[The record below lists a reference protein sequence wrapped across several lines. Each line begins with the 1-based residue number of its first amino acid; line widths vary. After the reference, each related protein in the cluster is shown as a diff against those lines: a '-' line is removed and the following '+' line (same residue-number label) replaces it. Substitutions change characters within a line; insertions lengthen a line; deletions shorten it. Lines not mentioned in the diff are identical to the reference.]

1 MSLRPVTSR
10 GSGTSCTPMIHRS
23 VAVAAVGLLSTALS
37 AMPQNGGGQ
46 PAVLPAAPTQ
56 NPYGLEPFHADFP
69 VELSWPNVQGATYDR
84 TRRQILERLAANL
97 QGNVRR
103 EAWQM
108 ATEFYWRA
116 PEDAVEPLIAA
127 MDRAFGNVAL
137 GDVVKNVVEAMG
149 KTGDPRCEKALGRAL
164 EHEKAVVRQ
173 AAYQSLA
180 AIGTPDTLRQMA
192 AWFPR
197 FDGRARVAWL
207 GAVRKR
213 LGDDGVKLLADV
225 MRANYPA
232 QVRDEVVKEALQ
244 LPPEQAVKV
253 LAVGW
258 DNAHGEFQAIAAGV
272 MHAAGDA
279 RGTVWLQ
286 EALQGEDALRM
297 GFAIRHSTFGELGIL
312 RPLVL
317 RASTHLRPEI
327 RLEVAKALRSVR
339 GDDVDDV
346 YEVLAIP
353 DEVWEVRAIALRELT
368 RRGRGKMVGALLEDV
383 RTATGTALQLL
394 LKQLAESGDPR
405 AAADLLARFAKAPPS
420 ERRPYVQALA
430 ENRSDAA
437 VRALLDLF
445 TGEEQTIAQGTSGK
459 YTTISYVPTLLYNA
473 SEHAEIVLERFLA
486 LDHADWR
493 RRAALLPTLAGLAA
507 EHPDAAVKARL
518 VAPVRTI
525 LFDREEQPQLRVLS
539 LNLLTTKWLGVDDA
553 LKLKNAAD
561 HEKAPM
567 RNFIHDFLNDYF

>member
-1 MSLRPVTSR
+1 MSASPVTSCR
-10 GSGTSCTPMIHRS
+10 RGTSCTTMILRS
-23 VAVAAVGLLSTALS
+23 RAAVVAGLLSASLW
-37 AMPQNGGGQ
+37 AMPQSDTGKPTVPP
-46 PAVLPAAPTQ
+46 PAPPQ
-56 NPYGLEPFHADFP
+56 NPYGFEPFHADFP
-69 VELSWPNVQGATYDR
+69 VDLSWPNVQGVTYDR

-97 QGNVRR
+97 QGNVRH

-116 PEDAVEPLIAA
+116 PEDAVEPLIGA
-127 MDRAFGNVAL
+127 MDRAFGNAAL

-149 KTGDPRCEKALGRAL
+149 KTGDARCESALIRAL
-164 EHEKAVVRQ
+164 EHGRAVVRQ

-180 AIGTPDTLRQMA
+180 AVGTPETLRQMTA
-192 AWFPR
+192 SFPR
-197 FDGRARVAWL
+197 FDGRARMAWL

-213 LGDDGVKLLADV
+213 LGEEGVKLLAEV

-244 LPPEQAVKV
+244 LPPAQAVKV

-258 DNAHGEFQAIAAGV
+258 ETAHGEFQAIVAGV
-272 MHAAGDA
+272 MHAAGDP

-286 EALQGEDALRM
+286 EALQGEDGLRM
-297 GFAIRHSTFGELGIL
+297 GLAVRYATIGDPGIL
-312 RPLVL
+312 RPLLL

-327 RLEVAKALRSVR
+327 RLEVAKALRPVS
-339 GDDVDDV
+339 GDDVGDV

-383 RTATGTALQLL
+383 RTATGTRLQLL

-405 AAADLLARFAKAPPS
+405 AAAELMARYAKAPLS

-445 TGEEQTIAQGTSGK
+445 AGEEQAIAQGTSGK

-473 SEHAEIVLERFLA
+473 ADHADLVLGRFLA
-486 LDHADWR
+486 LDRGDWR

-507 EHPDAAVKARL
+507 DHPDTAVKDRL
-518 VAPVRTI
+518 IAPLRTI
-525 LFDREEQPQLRVLS
+525 LFDREELPQLRVAS
-539 LNLLTTKWLGVDDA
+539 LNLLTTRWLGVEDA

-561 HEKAPM
+561 REKAPM
-567 RNFIHDFLNDYF
+567 RNFFHDFLNDYF